1 MKMINTIYYD
11 ALKTGEKEGIQL
23 GIQEGIQEG
32 IQLER
37 TKTKNKIKTLIQKG
51 ILPPNTIELIY
62 NTK

>member
-1 MKMINTIYYD
+1 MINTIYYD
-11 ALKTGEKEGIQL
+11 ALKTGEKEGIQ
-23 GIQEGIQEG
+23 QGIQEG

-62 NTK
+62 NTKWWLNNS

>member
-1 MKMINTIYYD
+1 MINTIYYD

-23 GIQEGIQEG
+23 GIQEG

>member
-1 MKMINTIYYD
+1 MINTIYYD
-11 ALKTGEKEGIQL
+11 ALKTGEKEGIQ
-23 GIQEGIQEG
+23 QGIQEG

>member
-1 MKMINTIYYD
+1 MINTIYYD
-11 ALKTGEKEGIQL
+11 ALKTGEK
-23 GIQEGIQEG
+23 EG

-62 NTK
+62 NTKWWLNNS